1 MTHRPKHSQPGIAA
15 RNPLTLALQAATLAL
30 AAATALPVM
39 AQVAEPAA
47 SVKKSY
53 HIPAGPLGRALSTF
67 AMEAG
72 VLLSFDP
79 ALTANKQTQGLRGEY
94 GVQDGFSVLLA
105 GSGLSLVRQADGS
118 YSLQAITGAAAAQ
131 LPAVKISSSYEP
143 LNAGVSG
150 NRRVVSQEDI
160 DRIQANDLEDVFR
173 KTPSVAVGG
182 SVGIAEKVYVRGL
195 EDALLN
201 VTIDGATQAGVLFH
215 HAGRLSIEPELLKQ
229 VEVHAGAGVATD
241 GPGALGGAIRF
252 TTKDPEDLLRPGER
266 FGALIKGGY
275 FDNTEGYKASVNLF
289 GRFNDNWSGM
299 ATVAKSDSDA
309 ITDGNGTELGGTESE
324 QTMGFAK
331 VVGKLTD
338 SQTVRVSYD
347 LREDDGVR
355 AQRPQWVISDWNPG
369 YPLKIERETV
379 NLGYQLNPADNPF
392 LNLEV
397 TVYDTQAELEQN
409 VIGRWGVYNGSSE
422 SQGVNLRN
430 TTQLS
435 SHELI
440 YGAEYRDD
448 TVNAGPGT
456 DPSEQEENGSVTGF
470 FVQDLYQVTDK
481 LLLSAGVRYDDYEL
495 TDTDNQEF
503 EADGFSPNVGV
514 SYQLTPT
521 FSVNASYAEALRGR
535 QTMETFLLDS
545 RMNDPELE
553 AEESENTEVGFEY
566 YRDAFGFSGTFY
578 RAQIDNAINDQRIPV
593 NGVPRWV
600 FRNIGDIETEGFDLR
615 VSYDWTQV
623 QVGLSYSDFDSELAG
638 DNGDL
643 ELNAYDH
650 GALGNTIGKTWTAD
664 VAYQVNDALELGW
677 NGRLV
682 ESLENIRTSAGTV
695 DKSGYAVHD
704 IYAQWFVTPDF
715 NVTFTVKNLFDK
727 YYIDHAT
734 NGSFEHIPGYE
745 GIIGLSEP
753 GRDLRL
759 TLSWRI

>member
-30 AAATALPVM
+30 AAATALPVV

-53 HIPAGPLGRALSTF
+53 NIPAGPLGRALSTF

-79 ALTANKQTQGLRGEY
+79 ALAANKQTQGLRGEY

-600 FRNIGDIETEGFDLR
+600 FRNIGDIETAGFDLR

-650 GALGNTIGKTWTAD
+650 GALGNTIGNTWTAD

>member
-1 MTHRPKHSQPGIAA
+1 MTYRPTPSQPAIAA

-30 AAATALPVM
+30 AAATALPAL

-53 HIPAGPLGRALSTF
+53 NIPAGPLGRALSTF

-79 ALTANKQTQGLRGEY
+79 ALAANKHTPGLRGEY

-131 LPAVKISSSYEP
+131 LPTVQISSSYEP

-160 DRIQANDLEDVFR
+160 EHIQANDLEDVFR

-182 SVGIAEKVYVRGL
+182 SVAIAEKVYVRGL

-275 FDNTEGYKASVNLF
+275 FDNTEGYKASVNVF
-289 GRFNDNWSGM
+289 GQLNDDWSGM
-299 ATVAKSDSDA
+299 ATVATSDSDA

-324 QTMGFAK
+324 QDMGYAK
-331 VVGKLTD
+331 LVGKLTD
-338 SQTVRVSYD
+338 SQTVRLSYD
-347 LREDDGVR
+347 LRVDDGIR

-369 YPLKIERETV
+369 YPLKIERNTA

-392 LNLEV
+392 LNLEA
-397 TVYDTQAELEQN
+397 TLYNTRAKLQQN
-409 VIGRWGVYNGSSE
+409 VIGRWGIYNGISE
-422 SQGVNLRN
+422 SQGINLRN

-435 SHELI
+435 THELI

-448 TVNAGPGT
+448 TVNAGPETNTNAEEEKGT
-456 DPSEQEENGSVTGF
+456 VVGF

-495 TDTDNQEF
+495 TDTDDQEF
-503 EADGFSPNVGV
+503 EADGFSPNVGA

-521 FSVNASYAEALRGR
+521 LSVNASYAEALRGR

-578 RAQIDNAINDQRIPV
+578 RARIDNAINDQRIPV

-600 FRNIGDIETEGFDLR
+600 FRNIGDIETEGFDVR

-623 QVGLSYSDFDSELAG
+623 QVGLSYSDFESELVS
-638 DNGDL
+638 DEGDL

-650 GALGNTIGKTWTAD
+650 GALGNTIGNTWTAD
-664 VAYQVNDALELGW
+664 LAYQVTDTLELGW

-695 DKSGYAVHD
+695 DKEGYAVHD

-745 GIIGLSEP
+745 GIVGLSEP

>member
-1 MTHRPKHSQPGIAA
+1 MTYPVTPPSTYRAA

-30 AAATALPVM
+30 AAAVALPAL
-39 AQVAEPAA
+39 AQTTAPA
-47 SVKKSY
+47 STVKKSFN
-53 HIPAGPLGRALSTF
+53 IPAGPLGPALSTF

-79 ALTANKQTQGLRGEY
+79 ALTANKQSSGLRGEY

-105 GSGLSLVRQADGS
+105 GSGLSLVRQGDGS
-118 YSLQAITGAAAAQ
+118 YSLQVITGAAAAQ
-131 LPAVKISSSYEP
+131 LPSVKIASSYEP

-150 NRRVVSQEDI
+150 NRRVVKEEDI
-160 DRIQANDLEDVFR
+160 SRIQANDLEDVFR

-252 TTKDPEDLLRPGER
+252 TTKDPEDLLRPGEQ

-275 FDNTEGYKASVNLF
+275 FDNNEGYKASLNVF
-289 GRFNDNWSGM
+289 GRLNDSWSGM
-299 ATVAKSDSDA
+299 ASLARSDSDA
-309 ITDGNGTELGGTESE
+309 ITDGRGNELGGTESE

-331 VVGKLTD
+331 VVGKLTA
-338 SQTVRVSYD
+338 SQTLRLSFD
-347 LREDDGVR
+347 RREDDGIR
-355 AQRPQWVISDWNPG
+355 AQRPQWVISSWNPG
-369 YPLKIERETV
+369 YPLKIERETLT
-379 NLGYQLNPADNPF
+379 LGYQLNPSDNPF
-392 LNLEV
+392 LNFEA
-397 TVYDTQAELEQN
+397 TVYDTQADMEQN
-409 VIGRWGVYNGSSE
+409 VIGRWGIYTGTSE
-422 SQGVNLRN
+422 SQGINLRN

-448 TVNAGPGT
+448 KVNAGPGT
-456 DPSEQEENGSVTGF
+456 NRRAEEESGEVFGL

-495 TDTDNQEF
+495 TDTDNQQF
-503 EADGFSPNVGV
+503 TADGFSPNVGI
-514 SYQLTPT
+514 SYQLTSS

-553 AEESENTEVGFEY
+553 AEEARNTEIGFEY

-578 RAQIDNAINDQRIPV
+578 RARIDNAVNDQRIPF
-593 NGVPRWV
+593 NGAPRWV
-600 FRNIGDIETEGFDLR
+600 FRNIGDIETDGFDLR
-615 VSYDWTQV
+615 VSYDWSQV
-623 QVGLSYSDFDSELAG
+623 QIGLSYSDFDSELIS
-638 DNGDL
+638 DDGDL
-643 ELNAYDH
+643 QLNAYDH
-650 GALGNTIGKTWTAD
+650 GALGTTIGNTWTAD
-664 VAYQVNDALELGW
+664 VTYQFSDSLEFGW

-682 ESLENIRTSAGTV
+682 ESIKNIRTSAGTV
-695 DKSGYAVHD
+695 DQSGYAVHD
-704 IYAQWFVTPDF
+704 IYAQWAITPDL
-715 NVTFTVKNLFDK
+715 NLTFTVKNVFDK

-734 NGSFEHIPGYE
+734 NGSFEHIPDYE
-745 GIIGLSEP
+745 GVVGLAEP

-759 TLSWRI
+759 SLSWRI